1 MKNNKKDALSE
12 YSKGPNPL
20 MQYVIH
26 SNKDDCLLLKKDN
39 RRFVNFFN
47 TTNSKK
53 RLKING

>member
-1 MKNNKKDALSE
+1 MKNIKKDALLE
-12 YSKGPNPL
+12 YSKGPIPL
-20 MQYVIH
+20 THYVIH

-53 RLKING
+53 RMKING

>member
-12 YSKGPNPL
+12 HSKGPNPL

-39 RRFVNFFN
+39 RRFLNLIN

-53 RLKING
+53 RFAN

>member
-1 MKNNKKDALSE
+1 MKNNKKDTLSE
-12 YSKGPNPL
+12 HSKGPNPL

-39 RRFVNFFN
+39 RRFLNLIN

-53 RLKING
+53 RFKING

>member
-12 YSKGPNPL
+12 HSKGPNPL
-20 MQYVIH
+20 TQYVIH